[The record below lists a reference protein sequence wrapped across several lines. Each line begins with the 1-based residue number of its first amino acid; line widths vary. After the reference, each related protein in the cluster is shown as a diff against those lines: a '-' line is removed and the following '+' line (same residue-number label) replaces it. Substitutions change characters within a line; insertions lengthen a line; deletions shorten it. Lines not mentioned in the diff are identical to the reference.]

1 MMEKLDEIFEAR
13 TDRAVSPVIG
23 VILMVAITVI
33 LAAVI
38 GTMVLG
44 MTDSVGNNVQA
55 GVNAQPTSDNRIS
68 VTYTSSQNAGEVTFQ
83 IQDIDINQ
91 TRITNG
97 NAANLSVAD
106 EPLGTV
112 GETYTSPNQGGAGDR
127 YRVIVTAHA
136 ESGDGST
143 VVLDKEI
150 TL

>member
-1 MMEKLDEIFEAR
+1 MMEKISEIFEAR
-13 TDRAVSPVIG
+13 NDRAVSPVIG

-68 VTYTSSQNAGEVTFQ
+68 ITYTSSQNAGSISYQ
-83 IQDIDINQ
+83 ITPIGDAPDLGLMSGDL
-91 TRITNG
+91 TAVG
-97 NAANLSVAD
+97 DNATTSSA
-106 EPLGTV
+106 GT
-112 GETYTSPNQGGAGDR
+112 GGDT
-127 YRVIVTAHA
+127 YRVVVTANA